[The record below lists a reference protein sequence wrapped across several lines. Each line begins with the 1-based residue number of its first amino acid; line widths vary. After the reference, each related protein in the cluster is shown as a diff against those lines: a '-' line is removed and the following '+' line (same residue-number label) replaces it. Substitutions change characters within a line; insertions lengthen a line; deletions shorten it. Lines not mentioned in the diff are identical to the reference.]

1 MKESILLVG
10 TGALAT
16 LFAARLG
23 EAGHSVSMLGTWKQ
37 GLQALRENG
46 ARILDAD
53 GNERAYP
60 VHATDDPREVRGA
73 KFAIVLVKSW
83 QTERAAHQLKLS
95 LADDGHALTLQNG
108 LGNREILSRFLDAVS
123 TTEITKSAEEFE
135 NGEKN
140 SVRSVD
146 SVVKRVSLGVTT
158 TGATLLAPGLVRT
171 GGEGIIS
178 IEQNQA
184 LAPLEAALRSSNF
197 NLQIVENAQSL
208 IWGKL
213 VINAAINPL
222 TALLRV
228 PNGELLAR
236 PIVRKMM
243 ASLARETA
251 EVAAAEHVRL
261 PFSNPVSAAED
272 VARKTAKNHSSMFQD
287 VRRGA
292 QTEIDAICGAVTKR
306 AEIHG
311 IDTPYNR
318 TCWQLVRAL

>member
-1 MKESILLVG
+1 MAQGILLVG

-23 EAGHSVSMLGTWKQ
+23 EAGHSVSMLGTWKL

-46 ARILDAD
+46 ARIVDAD
-53 GNERAYP
+53 GNERAYK
-60 VHATDDPREVRGA
+60 VHATDDPREVSGA

-83 QTERAAHQLKLS
+83 QTERAAHQLKLA

-108 LGNREILSRFLDAVS
+108 LGNRETLTRDLG
-123 TTEITKSAEEFE
+123 T
-135 NGEKN
+135 G
-140 SVRSVD
+140 
-146 SVVKRVSLGVTT
+146 RVSLGVTT

-171 GGEGIIS
+171 GGEGTIS

-197 NLQIVENAQSL
+197 NLQIVEDAQSL

-222 TALLRV
+222 TALLRI

-236 PIVRKMM
+236 PVVRKMM

-251 EVAAAEHVRL
+251 EVAAAEHVSL
-261 PFSNPVSAAED
+261 PFSNPVSAVED

-292 QTEIDAICGAVTKR
+292 PTEIDAICGAVTKR
-306 AEIHG
+306 AELYG
-311 IDTPYNR
+311 IDTPFNR
-318 TCWQLVRAL
+318 TCWRLVRAL

>member
-1 MKESILLVG
+1 MTSGMSLLVISKMKQDILLVG

-16 LFAARLG
+16 LFAARLS
-23 EAGHSVSMLGTWKQ
+23 ESGHSVSMLGTWKQ

-46 ARILDAD
+46 ARILDTD
-53 GNERAYP
+53 GNERAYK
-60 VHATDDPREVRGA
+60 VHATDDPHEVSRA

-83 QTERAAHQLKLS
+83 QTERAAHQLKLA

-108 LGNREILSRFLDAVS
+108 LGNRETLSRDLGV
-123 TTEITKSAEEFE
+123 
-135 NGEKN
+135 G
-140 SVRSVD
+140 
-146 SVVKRVSLGVTT
+146 RVSLGVTT
-158 TGATLLAPGLVRT
+158 TGATLVGPGLVRT
-171 GGEGIIS
+171 GGEGVIS

-184 LAPLEAALRSSNF
+184 LGPLEAAFRSSNF
-197 NLQIVENAQSL
+197 NLQIVDDAQSL

-213 VINAAINPL
+213 VVNAAINPL

-243 ASLARETA
+243 ASLASETA
-251 EVAAAEHVRL
+251 AVAAAEHVHL

-292 QTEIDAICGAVTKR
+292 KTEIDAICGAITKR
-306 AEIHG
+306 AKVHG
-311 IDTPYNR
+311 IKTPYNR
-318 TCWQLVRAL
+318 ACWQLVRAL